1 MKSCPLFSSLH
12 DVPSLLA
19 EADPEDRAEL
29 YRALG
34 VSLAYRRSEG
44 IEEVKLQ
51 VNLGVDLE
59 RVGGGT

>member
-1 MKSCPLFSSLH
+1 
-12 DVPSLLA
+12 
-19 EADPEDRAEL
+19 
-29 YRALG
+29 

-44 IEEVKLQ
+44 VEEVKLQ